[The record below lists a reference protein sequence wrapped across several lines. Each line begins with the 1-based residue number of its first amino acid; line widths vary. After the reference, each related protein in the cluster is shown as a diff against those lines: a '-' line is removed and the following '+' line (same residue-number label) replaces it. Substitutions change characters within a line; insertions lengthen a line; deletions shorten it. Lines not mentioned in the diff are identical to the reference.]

1 MQLLNF
7 YFFSCRQLESLIR
20 LAEAFARL
28 RFSHKVEVMDVEEA
42 TRLHKEALKQ
52 SAVDPSTG
60 TIIDCIILVF

>member
-1 MQLLNF
+1 M
-7 YFFSCRQLESLIR
+7 ESLIR